1 MIFDTPISWFI
12 NEIIASILFIIC
24 IVHISKGKNAIHRM
38 LELFCYVL
46 TAGIFEN
53 IGVWAGI
60 YDYSVNRIMMFG
72 KVPFAIL
79 FLVG

>member
-1 MIFDTPISWFI
+1 MIFGTPISWFI
-12 NEIIASILFIIC
+12 NEIIASVLFLLC
-24 IVHISKGKNAIHRM
+24 IVHILKNEKPIQKL

-60 YDYSVNRIMMFG
+60 YDYSLHRILLFG
-72 KVPFAIL
+72 RVPFAVL
-79 FLVG
+79 F